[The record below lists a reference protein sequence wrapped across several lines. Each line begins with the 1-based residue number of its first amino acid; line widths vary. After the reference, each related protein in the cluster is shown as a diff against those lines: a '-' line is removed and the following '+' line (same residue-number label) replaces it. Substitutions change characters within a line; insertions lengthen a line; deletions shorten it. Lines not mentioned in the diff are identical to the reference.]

1 MTHEHSHLRWN
12 LNATLNWDGGRDGAP
27 GAIQPH
33 IGGGLTTG
41 GVTRP
46 IAFFAPTL
54 HPSGAERVTVN
65 LIQGIVER
73 ARAVDI
79 VLAAAEGS
87 LIGQLPPEVRVVDL
101 RARRMI
107 RSLLPL
113 TRYLRRERPCALVS
127 QMNHSNVIALWASR
141 LAMRGTP
148 VVATVHN
155 TLSQTSRHARSLGER
170 LGPHLLRRFYPWAA
184 RVVVV
189 SQGAADDL
197 VSVGGLSRDLIEVV
211 YNPVITPALLE
222 GLRQAPGHPW
232 LVDGGPPVVLGV
244 GRLTRQKDFATLL
257 RAFSQLRQ
265 RRSARLV
272 VLGEGTER
280 ATLETLASELKLGDA
295 VDLPGW
301 RPDVLACMAHSAVFV
316 LSSAWEGLPTV
327 LIEALAAG
335 TRVVSTDCKSGPREI
350 LQDGRLG
357 TLVPVGDPTAMAGA
371 IEAALDC
378 PPGSPPMQA
387 LAPFTR
393 DAVVDHY
400 LRIIDQV

>member
-1 MTHEHSHLRWN
+1 
-12 LNATLNWDGGRDGAP
+12 
-27 GAIQPH
+27 
-33 IGGGLTTG
+33 
-41 GVTRP
+41 
-46 IAFFAPTL
+46 
-54 HPSGAERVTVN
+54 
-65 LIQGIVER
+65 
-73 ARAVDI
+73 
-79 VLAAAEGS
+79 
-87 LIGQLPPEVRVVDL
+87 
-101 RARRMI
+101 
-107 RSLLPL
+107 
-113 TRYLRRERPCALVS
+113 
-127 QMNHSNVIALWASR
+127 MNHSNIVALWASR
-141 LAMRGTP
+141 LAGQGTP

-155 TLSQTSRHARSLGER
+155 TLSQTSRHARNLGDW
-170 LGPHLLRRFYPWAA
+170 LGPYLLRRFYPWAA
-184 RVVVV
+184 RVVAV

-197 VSVGGLSRDLIEVV
+197 IHLGGLPPDLIEVV

-222 GLRQAPGHPW
+222 GLRQTPGHPW
-232 LVDGGPPVVLGV
+232 LVDGGPPVLLGV

-265 RRSARLV
+265 RRSARLI

-280 ATLETLASELKLGDA
+280 AALEALASELKLGDT

-350 LQDGRLG
+350 LRDGRLG
-357 TLVPVGDPTAMAGA
+357 ALVPVGDP
-371 IEAALDC
+371 AALAFAIGEAMDC
-378 PPGSPPMQA
+378 PASSPPTEA

-400 LRIIDQV
+400 LRIIDRI